1 MKFATFS
8 NGDKMP
14 LLGLGTWKSEEKQ
27 AYHAVREAI
36 RIGYRHFDCA
46 ARYDNEEEVGQAL
59 SDAIAAG
66 EVKRSELW
74 ITSKLWN
81 NNHLPEDVLPA
92 LQKTLSDLQL
102 DYIDLYLMHW
112 PVALKPEIGFP
123 SEGSHFLSLD
133 EIPIIDTWT
142 AMERLVSDGLVRHLG
157 VSNFNVPKLRRL
169 LTQCRIRPEANQVE
183 SHPFLQQSNLLDFC
197 KLENIVLTAY
207 SPLGS
212 KDRPARLIKD
222 NEPPLLENPVVLE
235 IAEKY
240 DASPAQVILA
250 WQMHRGVSVIPK
262 SANPGRQ
269 RENLLSVEISLTDQE
284 MGAMQA
290 LDKGYRFIDGAIWC
304 LEGSPYTLQSLWD
317 E

>member
-1 MKFATFS
+1 MKYATFS
-8 NGDKMP
+8 NGDKIP

-27 AYHAVREAI
+27 AYHAVRQAI
-36 RIGYRHFDCA
+36 KIGYRHFDCA
-46 ARYDNEEEVGQAL
+46 ARYDNEEEVGQAIA
-59 SDAIAAG
+59 DAVAAG

-81 NNHLPEDVLPA
+81 NKHLPEDVLPA

-102 DYIDLYLMHW
+102 DYLDLYLMHW

-123 SEGSHFLSLD
+123 SEGSDFLSLE

-142 AMERLVSDGLVRHLG
+142 VMEKLVSDGLVRHLG

-169 LTQCRIRPEANQVE
+169 LKQSRIRPEVNQVE

-197 KLENIVLTAY
+197 RLENIVLTAY

-222 NEPPLLENPVVLE
+222 NEPPLLENPVILE
-235 IAEKY
+235 IAQKY
-240 DASPAQVILA
+240 EASPAQVILA
-250 WQMHRGVSVIPK
+250 WQIHRGVSVIPK

-269 RENLLSVEISLTDQE
+269 RENLLSVEVDLTEQE
-284 MGAMQA
+284 MSAVQA
-290 LDKGYRFIDGAIWC
+290 LDRGYRFIDGAIWC
-304 LEGSPYTLQSLWD
+304 LEGSPYTLQSLWV